1 MDLRLQERPS
11 VEGFQN
17 HQTDE
22 SLMRRIASGDLAAF
36 DTLYSRYHQQIY
48 NFVRKQV
55 SAPETAEDL
64 VQEIFLRV
72 YRSAKGFDADKK
84 FSSWMYRIAL
94 NEIKRHWKRSTAR
107 QAYSLNSPLGDGTG
121 EAERQD
127 LIEDQ
132 HPGPAEKFETES
144 VSQNLRKLIDRLPEK
159 QKTVVLLKV
168 YQELTFEQIAEICEC
183 PLSTVLSRMRYAVSK
198 LRRWLGIEESGDA
211 YGL

>member
-1 MDLRLQERPS
+1 MDVSLQDRPPGAPLQAR
-11 VEGFQN
+11 VP
-17 HQTDE
+17 DE
-22 SLMRRIASGDLAAF
+22 ELMREIATGDLHAF
-36 DTLYSRYHQQIY
+36 DTLYGRYHQQIY
-48 NFVRKQV
+48 NFVRKQIN
-55 SAPETAEDL
+55 SPDSAEDL

-72 YRSAKGFDADKK
+72 FRSAKGFDVEKK

-107 QAYSLNSPLGDGTG
+107 QAYSLNAPIGDGAG
-121 EAERQD
+121 DAERQD
-127 LIEDQ
+127 LLEDQ
-132 HPGPAEKFETES
+132 HPGPAETFETETF
-144 VSQNLRKLIDRLPEK
+144 SQELRQLIDRLPEK

-198 LRRWLGIEESGDA
+198 LRRWLGLEEGGDP